1 MDRGKRCAGGTRSYG
16 NALLYRAPQSEES
29 EETDGSMSRYLVA
42 TATYNEMENLP
53 DLVQKI
59 RESLPDADI
68 LVVDDGSPDGTGGWA
83 DRKAREDAHFFLI
96 ERGSKQGLGT
106 AVLDAF
112 RFSLEGS
119 YDYLVNLDAD
129 FSHPPEMIPRLVEIA
144 EREKIDVVIGS
155 RYVRGGKVVGWPLR
169 RRVMSRGINLFAR
182 LVLRLSTKD
191 NSGAMRCYRVETL
204 RQLDFSLIRSR
215 GYSFFEEILFRLK
228 EVGATFRE
236 VPITFTD
243 RVRGSSK
250 INRREAVRALWLL
263 LRIGLERMRR

>member
-1 MDRGKRCAGGTRSYG
+1 
-16 NALLYRAPQSEES
+16 
-29 EETDGSMSRYLVA
+29 MSRYLVA

-59 RESLPDADI
+59 RENLPGADI
-68 LVVDDGSPDGTGGWA
+68 LVVDDGSPDGTGEWA
-83 DRKAREDAHFFLI
+83 DRRAREDARFFLI

-112 RFSLEGS
+112 RFSLEGR

-155 RYVRGGKVVGWPLR
+155 RYVRGGKVIGWPLR
-169 RRVMSRGINLFAR
+169 RKVMSRGINLFAR
-182 LVLRLSTKD
+182 LVLRLPTKD

-228 EVGATFRE
+228 GVGATFRE

-250 INRREAVRALWLL
+250 INRKEAVRALWLL